1 MTENKTNWVPI
12 ICGLAIL
19 FVFLSFIG
27 SKNEPPT
34 ESWQMREIHQVAAN
48 VEDFIITY
56 EATGLIKSRK
66 IENGKYTI
74 VVNEYM
80 WLNQLQGNNRNLI
93 RYALKEL
100 AKQQGIERTS
110 IIGDNTKQEYQI

>member
-1 MTENKTNWVPI
+1 MLIKEKI
-12 ICGLAIL
+12 EAL
-19 FVFLSFIG
+19 
-27 SKNEPPT
+27 
-34 ESWQMREIHQVAAN
+34 QN
-48 VEDFIITY
+48 VIKRKVTY
-56 EATGLIKSRK
+56 EATGLIKSWK
-66 IENGKYTI
+66 VENGKYTI

>member
-1 MTENKTNWVPI
+1 MQHFKT
-12 ICGLAIL
+12 
-19 FVFLSFIG
+19 
-27 SKNEPPT
+27 KNRKYLKMLIKEKI
-34 ESWQMREIHQVAAN
+34 EALQN
-48 VEDFIITY
+48 VIKRKVTY

-66 IENGKYTI
+66 VENGKYTI

-110 IIGDNTKQEYQI
+110 IIGDNTK

>member
-1 MTENKTNWVPI
+1 MLIKEKI
-12 ICGLAIL
+12 EAL
-19 FVFLSFIG
+19 
-27 SKNEPPT
+27 
-34 ESWQMREIHQVAAN
+34 QN
-48 VEDFIITY
+48 VIKRKVTY

-66 IENGKYTI
+66 VENGKYTI